1 MKTAKTLC
9 VTLPPELLA
18 KAQKTAAREHRTMS
32 ELVREALRR
41 YMAEAVRSEA
51 GAGERRAT
59 EDALTAE
66 RESDVI
72 HSFRMAKPGAK

>member
-9 VTLPPELLA
+9 VTLPPELLI

-41 YMAEAVRSEA
+41 YMAEGAAVPEK
-51 GAGERRAT
+51 RAVEGPAST
-59 EDALTAE
+59 
-66 RESDVI
+66 RESEVI
-72 HSFRMAKPGAK
+72 HSFRMVKPPGK

>member
-9 VTLPPELLA
+9 VTVPPELLA

-41 YMAEAVRSEA
+41 YMAEGVRNEQASS
-51 GAGERRAT
+51 ERRA
-59 EDALTAE
+59 EQP
-66 RESDVI
+66 RQGGGPDVL
-72 HSFRMAKPGAK
+72 HSFRMVRKE